1 MPTLPFARLPSA
13 PLPGSSY
20 YISNAL
26 IIAKRVALGL
36 EDPVRIE
43 FDGEWKKGDALF
55 DWYQRHSRTTIESM
69 QLRKEQKAPFFH
81 EYVTF
86 RLSDGT
92 CFRIDRRQLPDER
105 SPMGCTQHEG
115 VEAYDTI
122 EQIAD
127 LEDSMYNASLCLVQ
141 LDFTV
146 NVELNLIIGI
156 CRAIYE
162 RPDTRNYT
170 VQRYNCYFYSQ
181 TIVMCTLC
189 TVYEWDEYYIWGPRN
204 LQQEIG
210 DALKV
215 RMPLEA
221 LDKDPDIS
229 IKISNKQT
237 QPQPGRVIISDP
249 TQSNRPQTEHIP
261 VRKTLFGVFRSTHKG
276 GRPRPMQELDI
287 GDFQRYLSGKIRAH
301 GIRVEQYKFLLR
313 SNAGDV
319 ERGIKLAMDCMWL
332 YGRFVK

>member
-1 MPTLPFARLPSA
+1 MNTLNNLGLEPGQQDKVARGLNGRENIMPALPFARLPSA

-43 FDGEWKKGDALF
+43 FDGEWTKGDALF
-55 DWYQRHSRTTIESM
+55 DWYQRHSHTPIESM

-127 LEDSMYNASLCLVQ
+127 LEDSMYNASNCLVQ

-146 NVELNLIIGI
+146 DVELNLIIGI

-204 LQQEIG
+204 LQHEVG
-210 DALKV
+210 DTPKM

-229 IKISNKQT
+229 IKISNKRPVQSFFSSGGFVT
-237 QPQPGRVIISDP
+237 NLSVAATATRTRNNKRSCSVQPGA
-249 TQSNRPQTEHIP
+249 TTTNR
-261 VRKTLFGVFRSTHKG
+261 G
-276 GRPRPMQELDI
+276 
-287 GDFQRYLSGKIRAH
+287 
-301 GIRVEQYKFLLR
+301 
-313 SNAGDV
+313 
-319 ERGIKLAMDCMWL
+319 
-332 YGRFVK
+332 